1 MFGTLIAI
9 VVAAVVFWLCSAL
22 GLPYVVGV
30 VAAVVVLVTGIPT
43 GGYGFGG
50 RIQRAGTETGDLKTA
65 RRTTGSSAASFSEAQ

>member
-1 MFGTLIAI
+1 MPLFGTLIAI
-9 VVAAVVFWLCSAL
+9 LFAALAFWICSAL

-50 RIQRAGTETGDLKTA
+50 RIST
-65 RRTTGSSAASFSEAQ
+65 RRY

>member
-9 VVAAVVFWLCSAL
+9 AVAAVVFWICSAV

-30 VAAVVVLVTGIPT
+30 VAAVLVLVTGIPT

-50 RIQRAGTETGDLKTA
+50 RVGA
-65 RRTTGSSAASFSEAQ
+65 RRY

>member
-30 VAAVVVLVTGIPT
+30 VAAVVLVTGIP
-43 GGYGFGG
+43 GLPASEDAY
-50 RIQRAGTETGDLKTA
+50 QRAGTEN
-65 RRTTGSSAASFSEAQ
+65 RRPENSAADDRLVRRFSFSEAQ